1 MMNMEQIMELM
12 NQGMSADQ
20 IAQDFTSQLN
30 AAIQKQK
37 EQEDAKKK
45 ANAEKIAEAGK
56 ILDVVFA
63 FGEKYYPEIFEKNMR
78 GAFDAAGLVKAM
90 DQARDEV
97 MRMQPHMNT
106 LFAELEKLHPELKGA
121 KIKPVK
127 ISAGDPIAEFLK
139 SQNLI

>member
-30 AAIQKQK
+30 AAIQKKK
-37 EQEDAKKK
+37 EQEEAKKVD
-45 ANAEKIAEAGK
+45 AEKIAEANK
-56 ILDVVFA
+56 ILTLVFD
-63 FGEKYYPEIFEKNMR
+63 FGEKYYPEIFDKKAR
-78 GAFDAAGLVKAM
+78 GVIDAAGLVEAM

-97 MRMQPHMNT
+97 MHMRPHMDA
-106 LFAELEKLHPELKGA
+106 LFAELERLHPVLKEG
-121 KIKPVK
+121 KMKPVK
-127 ISAGDPIAEFLK
+127 IRTGDPIADFLK

>member
-37 EQEDAKKK
+37 EQEEAKK
-45 ANAEKIAEAGK
+45 ADVEKIAEAGK
-56 ILDVVFA
+56 ILDLVFA

-78 GAFDAAGLVKAM
+78 GAFSAAGLVKAM

-97 MRMQPHMNT
+97 MRVQPHMNA
-106 LFAELEKLHPELKGA
+106 LFAELEKIHPELKGA

-127 ISAGDPIAEFLK
+127 IGAGDPIAEFLK